1 MSTDGPL
8 KALNDS
14 RRYLDVV
21 QKQEL
26 SKSEAEWLIETTVSN
41 FARYYNSGFIEYRK
55 SVAET
60 GDFASVEWTGRG
72 ATFRDVSGREYID
85 CLGGF
90 GLFNLGWAHPKVV
103 GAVQAQLEK
112 SPLSTQE
119 LLDPLR
125 GMLAHLLAEI
135 TPGDI
140 QYSFFVGS
148 GTEAVEGA
156 MKLAKLYTRKS
167 GFIASVRG
175 FHGKT
180 TGSLSLTGKAIF
192 RRPALPLHNNIFHVP
207 FGDAGAVEQQLRIAR
222 EVGNDIAAVIM
233 EPIQGEAGAIVPPDD
248 FWPRLRQICDEYEVL
263 LIADEVQTGMGRT
276 GKLWGVEHWNV
287 VPDII
292 TSAKALGGG
301 VMPIGAFMS
310 TPKIWSV
317 MNSNPF
323 IHTSTTGGN
332 PLACAAAIAAI
343 NVTLEERI
351 PEQAAEKGAYFIH
364 QLKDIAAR
372 YSDVY
377 TNITGKGLLI
387 GQHFVNDEIGY
398 AVASGLFKRG
408 VLISGTLNNS
418 RVIRVEPPI
427 VITREEIDTILN
439 RLEDTLRDLHS
450 SISTPNVL
458 ISSNG
463 KSAEAGSM
471 VGAPTCSINLLPLP
485 QRGCSTG
492 ALADAEG
499 ASLASALV
507 KAETPI
513 AATLA
518 LPVAQLST
526 DTDSAVA

>member
-1 MSTDGPL
+1 MSTDGLL

-14 RRYLDVV
+14 QRYLDIVHKP
-21 QKQEL
+21 QL
-26 SKSEAEWLIETTVSN
+26 TKSESEWLIETTVSN
-41 FARYYNSGFIEYRK
+41 FAKYYNSGFIEYRK
-55 SVAET
+55 SVAE
-60 GDFASVEWTGRG
+60 ASDYAAVEWTGRG
-72 ATFRDVSGREYID
+72 ATFRDVLGREYID

-90 GLFNLGWAHPKVV
+90 GVFNLGWSHPKVV

-112 SPLSTQE
+112 SPLPTQE

-125 GMLAHLLAEI
+125 GMLSHLLAEI

-180 TGSLSLTGKAIF
+180 TGSLALTGKAIF
-192 RRPALPLHNNIFHVP
+192 RKPAMPLHNNVFHVP
-207 FGDAGAVEQQLRIAR
+207 YGDADAVEQQLRIAR
-222 EVGNDIAAVIM
+222 EVGNDIAAVVM
-233 EPIQGEAGAIVPPDD
+233 EPVQGEAGAIVPPDD

-276 GKLWGVEHWNV
+276 GKLWGVDHWDV
-287 VPDII
+287 APDII
-292 TSAKALGGG
+292 CSAKALGGG

-343 NVTLEERI
+343 NVTLEEGI
-351 PEQAAEKGAYFIH
+351 SEQAAEKGDYFIK

-372 YSDVY
+372 HSDIY

-387 GQHFVNDEIGY
+387 GQHFINDDIGY

-418 RVIRVEPPI
+418 RVIRVEPPLI
-427 VITREEIDTILN
+427 ITREEIGTILN
-439 RLEDTLRDLHS
+439 RLEDTLQELRS
-450 SISTPNVL
+450 TVSTP
-458 ISSNG
+458 S
-463 KSAEAGSM
+463 
-471 VGAPTCSINLLPLP
+471 
-485 QRGCSTG
+485 
-492 ALADAEG
+492 
-499 ASLASALV
+499 
-507 KAETPI
+507 
-513 AATLA
+513 
-518 LPVAQLST
+518 LPVTSTLSVVPT
-526 DTDSAVA
+526 DDSGTAVA